1 METNPLVFKFI
12 KTADKLNEEHP
23 LYDVSVEDTIAKLG
37 LPYAMAQAYRIAMR
51 KDLTEE
57 EKNMYIDELREH
69 QKSIMAEQEELQRRF
84 IEHMQMQEK
93 IEREKENY
101 PEIVQIEPPK
111 IEGDGVGGYNPE

>member
-1 METNPLVFKFI
+1 MENNPLVFKFI

-23 LYDVSVEDTIAKLG
+23 LFDASVEDTVAKLG
-37 LPYAMAQAYRIAMR
+37 LPFAMAQAYRIAMR
-51 KDLTEE
+51 KDLSEE
-57 EKNMYIDELREH
+57 QKNMYIDELREH

>member
-1 METNPLVFKFI
+1 MENNPLVFKFI

-51 KDLTEE
+51 KDLSEE

-84 IEHMQMQEK
+84 IEHMQEQEK
-93 IEREKENY
+93 MEREKENY

-111 IEGDGVGGYNPE
+111 IDGDGVGGYNPE

>member
-1 METNPLVFKFI
+1 MENNPLVFKFI

-84 IEHMQMQEK
+84 IEHMQEQEK
-93 IEREKENY
+93 MEREKENY

>member
-1 METNPLVFKFI
+1 MENNPLVFKFI

-69 QKSIMAEQEELQRRF
+69 QKSIMAEQEELQRRL
-84 IEHMQMQEK
+84 IEHMQEQEK
-93 IEREKENY
+93 MEREKENY

>member
-23 LYDVSVEDTIAKLG
+23 LYDVSVEDTVAKLG

-51 KDLTEE
+51 KDLSEE

-84 IEHMQMQEK
+84 IEHMQEQEK
-93 IEREKENY
+93 MEREKENY